1 VPRRGEGPSGRSGVS
16 SVRAAFR
23 TRSNIPIA
31 WNVLSFIPVRVRSR
45 RFACSCRSASLSCF
59 GGVATIVSA
68 SDYVS
73 TFRGA
78 GVEPDL
84 VAVPV
89 GLRFYVRGD
98 ECRSATSLPCPRRTT
113 NLRLST
119 TTFGARPRLVVV
131 VVGSRRLG
139 SDAADEALGVG
150 VRLRG
155 PDPCVDHLDPFA
167 AEHLSSFRHRF
178 GQDPPT
184 RALDAIHECSLSQRL
199 E

>member
-1 VPRRGEGPSGRSGVS
+1 MKASRRPSDVVIWRKRDNRAGVGRRFYVSRAKGLSRISLPRR
-16 SVRAAFR
+16 
-23 TRSNIPIA
+23 
-31 WNVLSFIPVRVRSR
+31 
-45 RFACSCRSASLSCF
+45 
-59 GGVATIVSA
+59 
-68 SDYVS
+68 DYVS
-73 TFRGA
+73 TF
-78 GVEPDL
+78 
-84 VAVPV
+84 
-89 GLRFYVRGD
+89 RGD
-98 ECRSATSLPCPRRTT
+98 ECRSATSLPCPCRATF
-113 NLRLST
+113 LRLAT